1 MKDAFSIGDS
11 IEVKVGR
18 VCKKKKKKKKKPKV
32 K

>member
-1 MKDAFSIGDS
+1 MKDAFNIGDS

-18 VCKKKKKKKKKPKV
+18 VSKKKKKKKKPKV